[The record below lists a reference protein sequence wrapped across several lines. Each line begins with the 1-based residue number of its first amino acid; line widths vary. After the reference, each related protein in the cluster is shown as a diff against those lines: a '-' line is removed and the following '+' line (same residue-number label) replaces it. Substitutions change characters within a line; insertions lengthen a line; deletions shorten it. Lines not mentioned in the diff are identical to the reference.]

1 MPSGHLFNHLSSDF
15 GCNPQSM
22 LPVMLVDD
30 DVEIKDEFLCRRFP
44 ESSLGLAVKSRNMI
58 QEVDAAT
65 PLIVLNGCHPRKT
78 R

>member
-1 MPSGHLFNHLSSDF
+1 MS
-15 GCNPQSM
+15 
-22 LPVMLVDD
+22 PVILVDD

-65 PLIVLNGCHPRKT
+65 PLIVLNGGHARKT
-78 R
+78 RCAMPTEMLLAY